1 MIKMRKTIDTI
12 FENRVSLSKQASKQA
27 NYCMRKIQGLEVY
40 ISRTFNLIK
49 KWGERYLISTH
60 FGDVLC

>member
-12 FENRVSLSKQASKQA
+12 FENRVSLSKQASKLLYA
-27 NYCMRKIQGLEVY
+27 KIQGLEVY

-49 KWGERYLISTH
+49 KWGDRYLISSR

>member
-1 MIKMRKTIDTI
+1 MRKTIDTI

-27 NYCMRKIQGLEVY
+27 SKLLYAKIQGLEVY

-49 KWGERYLISTH
+49 KWGDRYLISSR

>member
-1 MIKMRKTIDTI
+1 MRKTIDTI
-12 FENRVSLSKQASKQA
+12 FENRVSLSKQASKLLYA
-27 NYCMRKIQGLEVY
+27 KIQGLEVY

-49 KWGERYLISTH
+49 KWGDRYLISSR

>member
-1 MIKMRKTIDTI
+1 MKKL
-12 FENRVSLSKQASKQA
+12 LS
-27 NYCMRKIQGLEVY
+27 NIYIYIYIYKINKNQRLEVY

-49 KWGERYLISTH
+49 KWGERYLISAH

>member
-1 MIKMRKTIDTI
+1 MKKLIKWLEYIYIYQFNKNQR
-12 FENRVSLSKQASKQA
+12 
-27 NYCMRKIQGLEVY
+27 LEVY
-40 ISRTFNLIK
+40 ISRTFNLTK